1 VGEAGQACRR
11 ARRCEGKRRTPRI
24 RLQGSRRAATAL
36 PTSATS
42 LRREAKPAEPA
53 PAFEDPKMFVEERIY
68 TMHPGKIGDYIKAYA
83 AEGLAIQKPILGRLV
98 GYYSTEFG
106 PLNQVIHMWAYETLA
121 ERAERRT
128 KLFANQ
134 DWLNYL
140 AKVRPFIATQE
151 SKLLIPAP
159 FMQVKWQD

>member
-1 VGEAGQACRR
+1 VTRSENPAAQRP
-11 ARRCEGKRRTPRI
+11 ARRDRPANQRT
-24 RLQGSRRAATAL
+24 L
-36 PTSATS
+36 P
-42 LRREAKPAEPA
+42 RREAKPAEPA
-53 PAFEDPKMFVEERIY
+53 PAFEDPNMFVEERIY
-68 TMHPGKIGDYIKAYA
+68 TMHPGTIGNYIKAYA

-134 DWLNYL
+134 AWLDYL

-151 SKLLIPAP
+151 SKLLVPAP
-159 FMQVKWQD
+159 FLQVKWQD

>member
-1 VGEAGQACRR
+1 VRATLAGGVTRSENPAAQRP
-11 ARRCEGKRRTPRI
+11 ARRDRPTNQRT
-24 RLQGSRRAATAL
+24 LS
-36 PTSATS
+36 
-42 LRREAKPAEPA
+42 RREAKAAEPP
-53 PAFEDPKMFVEERIY
+53 PAFEETKMFVEERIY

-140 AKVRPFIATQE
+140 GKVRPFIASQE
-151 SKLLIPAP
+151 SKLLVPAP
-159 FMQVKWQD
+159 FMTVKWQD